1 MEIIVQGRN
10 LSLTD
15 RQRADTVERV
25 EHAGRVF
32 DQAVDRV
39 DVEISEATNPRRSD
53 ERFSVEFTAAVS
65 GRMVRIEAS
74 AGTLEAALDDAFD
87 RLTRQ
92 LRRLKERLID
102 RRRRS
107 ETPPVAT
114 EPVES
119 DEIVRVKQ
127 FVMKPMTLEE
137 ATLQMD
143 MLGHSFFFFFNADSD
158 RHSVIYRR
166 RDGRLGLIEPA

>member
-10 LSLTD
+10 VSLTD
-15 RQRADTVERV
+15 RQRSETLERV

-32 DQAVDRV
+32 EQAVDRV

-53 ERFSVEFTAAVS
+53 ERFQVEFTAAVS
-65 GRMVRIEAS
+65 GRVVRIEAS
-74 AGTLEAALDDAFD
+74 AVTLEAALDDASE

-102 RRRRS
+102 RRRKPDS
-107 ETPPVAT
+107 APTASV
-114 EPVES
+114 PVES
-119 DEIVRVKQ
+119 DEIVKVKQ

-166 RDGRLGLIEPA
+166 RDGRLGLIEPS